1 MKRKVA
7 LMLAAVMTTAML
19 PMNVMAATSVSV
31 SKAYDYRNGD
41 MLEDVYVTL
50 SPNSSDSVESGA
62 YVTITLENG
71 KFYEETEGENTSCE
85 VAYES
90 DVEKGYDYYVNALN
104 DYYNESKGLTAE
116 NITAAL
122 GNDIN
127 TSANL
132 PYKIKYIDD
141 HEIQVFL
148 FPVHKSLVKNGNG
161 LSKSSDVTYKIPIV
175 CEVDGSTGEDV
186 KIDITGNKKANLVS
200 SYDDKVIA
208 NIVSKDGSTNTT
220 VSDTISFQDGGKLE
234 KLTIKENVYE
244 SFEPGEKVT
253 VRLSG
258 GFEIDEKKSDIVVKP
273 GVAAS
278 FNDVAVTDIN
288 ENKFTFIMPE
298 YQIKGDTDPASI
310 IIEGIYVI
318 PKDED
323 DNWGD
328 VSVTVSGAGITKQ
341 TVLVGTR
348 ADYGFKMSV
357 TDEVPTILSG
367 RTYVANDDLDEDDY
381 KSATILFEE
390 TIADTWLTNRKL
402 EFAVPEGVKII
413 DWEFDEFENMSDI
426 STNASV
432 AEEGTVLKIDLK
444 DDADKIDNDEES
456 SFELNLFFSIDADYV
471 ADIPVSVSGAG
482 LAADVLDD
490 VVVAQAIAPIA
501 IETTSTKLNMGY
513 QVYNTADVTI
523 TEAQDGVLLD
533 GEEVIIAFDDAK
545 YGNDELGFNDSDVEI
560 TVDGEVEVENFDVYK
575 GALTFDIDS
584 NSYSEPASITISGL
598 TVGTTRSVPYGSYDL
613 KVYGSAVV
621 NNYDE
626 DKAKDAK
633 YPSGDWNDQNEIAYF
648 DTTDAYSFADYLVIL
663 TEAGTLDGVVEVTIG
678 EKTITVDGEAVDMDV
693 AAYIQTAS
701 NSTMVP
707 LRFVSIALGVD
718 KENVTSVDESSK
730 ISWDAIS
737 KTATIFYA
745 AGNGQK
751 IIQFQAGSAYMT
763 VDGTQIP
770 MENGVV
776 AEIVDGR
783 MFVPF
788 RALGTALGVSV
799 SWDAETRT
807 AIYNQK

>member
-1 MKRKVA
+1 MKRKIA

-41 MLEDVYVTL
+41 MIEDAYVTL
-50 SPNSSDSVESGA
+50 SPSSSDNVETGA

-71 KFYEETEGENTSCE
+71 KFYSDDDVDSKADVKSCE
-85 VAYES
+85 VPFVSRANKNYDDYMNKFNTFIQS
-90 DVEKGYDYYVNALN
+90 TDLKSAVSSSLGTDIDVE
-104 DYYNESKGLTAE
+104 
-116 NITAAL
+116 
-122 GNDIN
+122 
-127 TSANL
+127 ANL
-132 PYKIKYIDD
+132 PYKIKYISDK
-141 HEIQVFL
+141 EIQVFL
-148 FPVHKSLVKNGNG
+148 FPVHKSLVKSGNG
-161 LSKSSDVTYKIPIV
+161 LSSTSDVTYKIPIV

-186 KIDITGNKKANLVS
+186 KVSVEGNKKANLVS
-200 SYDDKVIA
+200 TYSDKVIA
-208 NIVSKDGSTNTT
+208 NIVSKDGSTTTT

-234 KLTIKENVYE
+234 RITIKENVYD
-244 SFEPGEKVT
+244 SFEAGEKVT

-258 GFEIDEKKSDIVVKP
+258 GFEIDEKKSDIVVSA
-273 GVAAS
+273 GVAAN
-278 FNDVAVTDIN
+278 FADINVTDIS

-298 YQIKGDTDPASI
+298 TNAGDENCSI
-310 IIEGIYVI
+310 LIDGIYVI

-413 DWEFDEFENMSDI
+413 DWEYDEFENMSDI
-426 STNASV
+426 TANTSI
-432 AEEGTVLKIDLK
+432 AEDGTVLKIDLK
-444 DDADKIDNDEES
+444 DDADKINSDEES
-456 SFELNLFFSIDADYV
+456 SFELNLFFSVDADYV

-490 VVVAQAIAPIA
+490 VVVAQAIAPIS

-626 DKAKDAK
+626 DKADDAK
-633 YPSGDWNDQNEIAYF
+633 YPSGNWNDQDKIAYF
-648 DTTDAYSFADYLVIL
+648 DTTDAYSFADYLVIM

-718 KENVTSVDESSK
+718 KDNVTSVDESSK
-730 ISWDAIS
+730 ISWDAIT